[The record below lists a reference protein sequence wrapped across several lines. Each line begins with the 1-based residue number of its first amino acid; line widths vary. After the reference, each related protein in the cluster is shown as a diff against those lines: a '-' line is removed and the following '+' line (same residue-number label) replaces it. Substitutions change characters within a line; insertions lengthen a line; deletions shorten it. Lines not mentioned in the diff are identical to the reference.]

1 MFLTARG
8 LSWHKANREGRTI
21 SKETRKL
28 VKVLGLTGNKN
39 FCARRHTF
47 ETIGEAK
54 DQVAV
59 DRIMGHA
66 RDDTASA
73 HRERISDERLKAV
86 SDFVRNWLSARN
98 DARP

>member
-1 MFLTARG
+1 M
-8 LSWHKANREGRTI
+8 SWHKANREDRTI

-54 DQVAV
+54 DQVAG

-66 RDDTASA
+66 RDDTASV
-73 HRERISDERLKAV
+73 HRERIGGERLKAV
-86 SDFVRNWLSARN
+86 SDFVRNWLFGEERSAPVTPN
-98 DARP
+98 HT